1 MNWIKRPLLLGR
13 FFLSLII
20 TFYIGEK
27 FMSDLKTIN
36 YLDLDCENCFT
47 INESI
52 HGHYEN
58 DKSGNI
64 PAGEFKQCKEC
75 FLYGAELKVSKILKC
90 HAMEVI

>member
-1 MNWIKRPLLLGR
+1 MTNK
-13 FFLSLII
+13 
-20 TFYIGEK
+20 
-27 FMSDLKTIN
+27 KTIN

-90 HAMEVI
+90 HATEII